1 MTPIDQQ
8 LREKWEKEAREH
20 YINYSYTTTH
30 MIEAYVD
37 GCLARHREYQERV
50 ATLEGLLREIEEEEE
65 VTHTVFFG
73 ENLKRLRAALS
84 PPPAKQQEL

>member
-50 ATLEGLLREIEEEEE
+50 ATLEGLVDDVADWYASDQHEMPTDLY
-65 VTHTVFFG
+65 
-73 ENLKRLRAALS
+73 KRIMN
-84 PPPAKQQEL
+84 PPQQEP